1 MYRVT
6 IYNNGEPT
14 EIHGEKVKLSSG
26 SVVKGLNSIDS
37 FSFCMLPP
45 NPGFGILHERKTLID
60 VFNTNRNRYEFH
72 GRVLYSNPS
81 MNDSGFIK
89 HDAVAESY
97 LGFLQDSEQE
107 YVETQNWT
115 VEGLLQHILDV
126 HNSQLEEYKH
136 FVLGNVTVTDPNDN
150 LYCGIQR
157 EKSWKII
164 QEKLLNV
171 LGGEITFRV
180 VDGVNYLDY
189 LVEIG
194 EQKTTK
200 IALSRNMKAITKE
213 KDVSEFVTRLIP
225 YGAKKVKETINDDGT
240 VTTVE
245 TEERL
250 DITIVNNGKNYI
262 VDEEAEAEYGIN
274 VKSVNWDDVTV
285 AANLLTKGEQ
295 WLKNNNKV
303 QVKYA
308 VTALDL
314 SLLGLEID
322 DFDVGNYH
330 PIVNPLIGVDDVARI
345 IKKNINVCDEM
356 KSTFEVGEN
365 FKTLSDIQR
374 EQAEETK
381 VATQTV
387 KELEKKSTTVEQQL
401 VLINKELAGVDTK
414 IEETYTS
421 KIEQFSKSISLSID
435 GSLGSNASIILSA
448 NGNKYTGTM
457 DLSQVR
463 KAFADDSTAVSIT
476 AGTIT
481 FNAGTLIINS
491 SKFTLD
497 ASGGITATD
506 ATIYGD
512 IITIDG
518 SFKTEMDKGSLRLYY
533 DDVLCGTINTKY
545 WTGAAT
551 EGISLRVEEG
561 GNYIMF
567 SHADDTQGS
576 GYKVDYY
583 LNAGWSD
590 NYEEMHIFQ
599 TSARFLSDV
608 YFDGKADI
616 GSLVLRGPGG
626 KRYLV
631 TAYDGV
637 LECSEI

>member
-1 MYRVT
+1 MYIVT
-6 IYNNGEPT
+6 ISTDGSRT
-14 EIHGEKVKLSSG
+14 EIHNVHHSLVSG
-26 SVVKGLNSIDS
+26 NVVKGINSIDS
-37 FSFCMLPP
+37 FSFCMLPT
-45 NPGFGILHERKTLID
+45 NPGFKNLKEHKTL
-60 VFNTNRNRYEFH
+60 VSVYNTRRKRYEFY

-81 MNDSGFIK
+81 MSDKGLIK

-97 LGFLQDSEQE
+97 MGFLCDSEQP
-107 YVETQNWT
+107 YVAERNWT
-115 VEGLLQHILDV
+115 VKELLQHIIDQ
-126 HNSQLEEYKH
+126 HNSQVEPYKH
-136 FVLGNVTVTDPNDN
+136 FTLGEVTVTDPNDN
-150 LYCGIQR
+150 VYLGIQR
-157 EKSWKII
+157 ENTWETLKKKLV
-164 QEKLLNV
+164 EK
-171 LGGEITFRV
+171 LGGELSFRV
-180 VDGVNYLDY
+180 GEAGLYLDY
-189 LVEIG
+189 LTQIG
-194 EQKTTK
+194 EHKTTK
-200 IALSRNMKAITKE
+200 IALSRNMKSITKE
-213 KDVSEFVTRLIP
+213 KDTSAFVTRLIP
-225 YGAKKVKETINDDGT
+225 LGAKKTESS
-240 VTTVE
+240 
-245 TEERL
+245 EERI
-250 DITIVNNGKNYI
+250 DITSVNDGLNYI
-262 VDEEAEAEYGIN
+262 VDEGAEAAYGI
-274 VKSVNWDDVTV
+274 SVRSEIWDDV
-285 AANLLTKGEQ
+285 NNPEILLTKGQ
-295 WLKNNNKV
+295 KWIQNNNKV
-303 QVKYA
+303 LIKYS

-314 SLLGLEID
+314 SLLDLEID
-322 DFDVGNYH
+322 DFEVGNYY
-330 PIVNPLIGVDDVARI
+330 PIVNPLLNIDDTARI
-345 IKKNINVCDEM
+345 IKKNINICDET
-356 KSTFEVGEN
+356 KSTIEVGDN
-365 FKTLSDIQR
+365 FKTQSDIQR
-374 EQAEETK
+374 DQALMLQTTEQK
-381 VATQTV
+381 QQ
-387 KELEKKSTTVEQQL
+387 KLEIRTGTVEEQIAQL
-401 VLINKELAGVDTK
+401 GKDLENTETRL
-414 IEETYTS
+414 EESFTS
-421 KIEQFSKSISLSID
+421 KITQFSDSISLSID

-448 NGNKYTGTM
+448 NGNKYTGEM